1 MTLWLRLGVIFV
13 EKDLDYEYNYF
24 EMFLHWMKK
33 QVLIFFDIEKLS
45 IFVSQQSIY
54 FIRKNYRIGGT
65 RNEIFRN
72 NFTDMDSAAFFN

>member
-1 MTLWLRLGVIFV
+1 MTLWFFV

-24 EMFLHWMKK
+24 EMLLYWMKK
-33 QVLIFFDIEKLS
+33 QVLIFIDIEKLS

-54 FIRKNYRIGGT
+54 FYTKKDYRIGGT

>member
-1 MTLWLRLGVIFV
+1 
-13 EKDLDYEYNYF
+13 
-24 EMFLHWMKK
+24 MKK
-33 QVLIFFDIEKLS
+33 QVLIFIDIEKLS

-54 FIRKNYRIGGT
+54 FYTKKDYRIGGT

>member
-1 MTLWLRLGVIFV
+1 M

-24 EMFLHWMKK
+24 EMLLYWMKK
-33 QVLIFFDIEKLS
+33 QVLIFIDIEKLS

-54 FIRKNYRIGGT
+54 FYTKKDYRIGGT

>member
-1 MTLWLRLGVIFV
+1 MLRLGRFFV

-24 EMFLHWMKK
+24 EMLLYWMKK
-33 QVLIFFDIEKLS
+33 QVLIFIDIEKLS

-54 FIRKNYRIGGT
+54 FYTKKDYRIGGT

>member
-1 MTLWLRLGVIFV
+1 V

-24 EMFLHWMKK
+24 EMLLYWMKK
-33 QVLIFFDIEKLS
+33 QVLIFIDIEKLS

-54 FIRKNYRIGGT
+54 FYTKKDYRIGGT